1 MRAVFRNH
9 EKIQLNK
16 WDLLLV
22 FGAVLSPMTGL
33 RIWKI
38 GPAEVLCLIWALRYV
53 SMKRLVLDEHA
64 RFFILFLI
72 GMFLGTLVCI
82 VVAPEELNT
91 EGWATWIYLAFISC
105 VLLKRI
111 RKNSLEYNIK
121 LFDVICRLCVLWYLF
136 LYGYSLLVGRV
147 FLGAPLW
154 YHNLRYSGGGT
165 NPHQVAVMLCGIAFW
180 FSGRA
185 LQGKSFLLN
194 TLFFGITV
202 YLETQTR
209 SSTGLAA
216 IFLASLVLLVIVTVQ
231 RVKHKRNRAIIITLE
246 IAAGVLIA
254 VIFYRVIYQMVYEWI
269 ADDSNGI
276 GRFYIWSSFRN
287 VLRKSPVFGLGPGE
301 HTLTQL
307 GELQELH
314 NTYLEIYAASGL
326 LGFFAFVILSIRVF
340 RTVARGNLA
349 MLPILISMYMYNF
362 AGFSMRRLV
371 YWVIITFV
379 FVISEQCFATAALD
393 GGRFGSYR
401 NYLR

>member
-1 MRAVFRNH
+1 MRAEFRIL
-9 EKIQLNK
+9 EKLKLNK

-22 FGAVLSPMTGL
+22 IGTVLAPMSGL
-33 RIWKI
+33 RVWKI

-53 SMKRLVLDEHA
+53 SLKRLVLDEFF

-72 GMFLGTLVCI
+72 GMFFGTLVCI
-82 VVAPEELNT
+82 VAAPGELSAD
-91 EGWATWIYLAFISC
+91 GLATWAYLAFISC

-111 RKNSLEYNIK
+111 RKNSFEYNIK

-136 LYGYSLLVGRV
+136 LYGYSLLVDRV

-154 YHNLRYSGGGT
+154 YHNVRYSGGGT
-165 NPHQVAVMLCGIAFW
+165 NPHQVAVLLCGIAFW

-194 TLFFGITV
+194 ALFFGIAV

-216 IFLASLVLLVIVTVQ
+216 IFLGSLALLIIVTFQ
-231 RVKHKRNRAIIITLE
+231 RVKHKRDRAIIITLE

-276 GRFYIWSSFRN
+276 GRFYIWSSIRN
-287 VLRKSPVFGLGPGE
+287 MFQKSPVFGLGPGE
-301 HTLTQL
+301 HALTQF
-307 GELQELH
+307 GELKEFH
-314 NTYLEIYAASGL
+314 NTYLEIYASSGV
-326 LGFFAFVILSIRVF
+326 LGFVAFIILSVKLF
-340 RTVARGNLA
+340 KTVAKGNLA
-349 MLPILISMYMYNF
+349 LLPMLISIYVYNM
-362 AGFSMRRLV
+362 AGFAMRRLA
-371 YWVIITFV
+371 YWVIITFIL
-379 FVISEQCFATAALD
+379 VISEQ
-393 GGRFGSYR
+393 SY
-401 NYLR
+401 NAVPADPEGDLICS